1 MTPNA
6 TDLHEML
13 ATDQCDNTFL
23 TCSPFMSQ
31 NYTQTTLILCLSRDS
46 TCKNALFAFWA
57 LLLLS
62 SNIFPI
68 ASAHFIFSQSQLQTI
83 SRPLN
88 EWCSTPQPRGYF
100 ITSLCEAC
108 TRRSAYI
115 WALSSLARISVFL
128 HPSSLRS
135 AFTFY
140 TYICLNYNF
149 SFCYFFFY

>member
-6 TDLHEML
+6 TDLHEMR
-13 ATDQCDNTFL
+13 ATDQSGSAFL

-68 ASAHFIFSQSQLQTI
+68 ASAHFIFFAKSTSNHFASTERMMFDTAATRLFHHI
-83 SRPLN
+83 SV
-88 EWCSTPQPRGYF
+88 
-100 ITSLCEAC
+100 
-108 TRRSAYI
+108 RSVH
-115 WALSSLARISVFL
+115 SSLGIHMSIKQSGAHFGI
-128 HPSSLRS
+128 PSSIFF
-135 AFTFY
+135 AFSIHIS
-140 TYICLNYNF
+140 YICLNYNF